1 MDDAVRLRPLSL
13 VKEGDEILVGD
24 PATGTFVAMPEVG
37 GVVIEAL
44 RRGASAAEA
53 AREAE
58 DFAGEPVDIPEFVE
72 TLRELGFLET
82 EVVERE
88 AEARRSAPIQ
98 ARGWLRGVRPELARP
113 LFGRVAWTFYA
124 LCVVVDVVMIAWSP
138 SLWPRPGR
146 DAFVFDDI
154 GLSILALYPFALAV
168 MAVHECWHWLAARAA
183 GVPARFGVDR
193 RVVFL
198 VFETDLSQLWT
209 LPRRRRLGP
218 LLAGMAIDS
227 VVLCCVLVVRQNAG
241 GGELDALMA
250 AWAFFLVSQLAWQC
264 MVFLRTDLYAVL
276 VTLTGCRNLWRVKT
290 LMLRSTFGRLNAA
303 ETEELNA
310 AAAADLRV
318 GRWFRWL
325 WVAGFLV
332 VAAWVVAF
340 PLPTIPPVFHWA
352 VDGLSGSPGGWTFWS
367 ALGGSLVFFGPWVF
381 VLALASLDLLRHD
394 RLRTG
399 TAFERRS
406 P

>member
-1 MDDAVRLRPLSL
+1 MDDPVRLRPLSL
-13 VKEGDEILVGD
+13 VKEGDEVLVGD

-44 RRGASAAEA
+44 RRGASTAEV

-58 DFAGEPVDIPEFVE
+58 SFAGEPVDIPEFLE
-72 TLRELGFLET
+72 TLRELGFLESGPVT
-82 EVVERE
+82 P
-88 AEARRSAPIQ
+88 EARRSAPIQ

-124 LCVVVDVVMIAWSP
+124 LCVVVDVVMIVRSP

-183 GVPARFGVDR
+183 GVPARFGIDR

-209 LPRRRRLGP
+209 LPRGRRLGP

-227 VVLCCVLVVRQNAG
+227 VVLCCVLLVRQNSG
-241 GGELDALMA
+241 GGGLDELMA

-290 LMLRSTFGRLNAA
+290 LMLRRAFGRLNEA
-303 ETEELNA
+303 ESGELNA
-310 AAAADLRV
+310 AAAADVRV

-325 WVAGFLV
+325 WVAGFAV
-332 VAAWVVAF
+332 VAAWVAAF

-352 VDGLSGSPGGWTFWS
+352 VNGLSGSPGGWTFWS
-367 ALGGSLVFFGPWVF
+367 ALGGALVFFGPWAL

-394 RLRTG
+394 RFRTG
-399 TAFERRS
+399 SAFERRS